1 MDTVIDRRPPHCYTH
16 DMKLVTAAEMR
27 LLEDRAVAEGIS
39 LPDLMQNAGQA
50 VATEI
55 AELFEPIEGKRVIVL
70 VGPGNNGGDGL
81 VAARH
86 LKTAGA
92 LVDVYLLAE
101 RKADDA
107 VYHEA
112 LAAGLSPIE
121 ERMDVGFERLREALS
136 ETDIVLDAVF
146 GTGVSHP
153 ISGGVAAALA
163 LVAQARI
170 DRPYISIIALDLPSG
185 LNADTG
191 AADQSTLAAD
201 YTITLGNPKLG
212 FFLFP
217 GADYT
222 GEILVADIGLPDGLD
237 DDIPTVLL
245 TEHSVLPL
253 LPARPTDAHKG
264 TFGKALVVA
273 GSTEYIGAATLA
285 CQAAYRSGAGLV
297 TLASKKSLYPI
308 FAAKLVES
316 THLMLPETSSGEF
329 APEAAAIVA
338 GRLTDYDAVAIGPG
352 LGQAPAVVEFLHGL
366 LVGIPPAVKVVLDA
380 DALNALALI
389 PYWRL
394 ALPRAAV
401 LTPHPGEMARLT
413 GRSVEAIQSDRIET
427 ARKYAGEWQKV
438 VVLKGA
444 HTVVTAPDGRVA
456 VSPNA
461 NPALATAGTG
471 DVLTGIIAGL
481 LAQGLSEFDAA
492 CAGVYIHAM
501 AAEAVRHNLGDSGMI
516 ASDLLIQ
523 IPRAMKTLKEHD
535 HAACH

>member
-1 MDTVIDRRPPHCYTH
+1 
-16 DMKLVTAAEMR
+16 MKLVTAAEMR
-27 LLEDRAVAEGIS
+27 LLEEKAVADGVS
-39 LPDLMQNAGQA
+39 LLDMMQNAGQA
-50 VATEI
+50 VAQEV
-55 AELFEPIEGKRVIVL
+55 AELFEPIEGKRIIIL
-70 VGPGNNGGDGL
+70 AGPGNNGGDGL

-86 LKTAGA
+86 LKAANA
-92 LVDVYLLAE
+92 LVDVYLLSD
-101 RKADDA
+101 RDPKD
-107 VYHEA
+107 VVLREA

-121 ERMDVGFERLREALS
+121 SRMDVGFERLREALG
-136 ETDIVLDAVF
+136 EAAIVLDAVF
-146 GTGVSHP
+146 GTGVSRP
-153 ISGGVAAALA
+153 INGAIAAALA
-163 LVAQARI
+163 LVAQSRI
-170 DRPYISIIALDLPSG
+170 DRPDLSIIALDLPSG

-191 AADQSTLAAD
+191 AVDKSTLFTD
-201 YTITLGNPKLG
+201 YTVTLGNPKRG

-222 GEILVADIGLPDGLD
+222 GEILVADIGLPEGLD
-237 DDIPTVLL
+237 DDIPTALL

-253 LPARPTDAHKG
+253 LPTRPADAHKG

-273 GSTEYIGAATLA
+273 GSAEYIGAAALV
-285 CQAAYRSGAGLV
+285 CQAAHRSGAGLV
-297 TLASKKSLYPI
+297 TLASKKSLHPI
-308 FAAKLVES
+308 FAAKLTET
-316 THLMLPETSSGEF
+316 THLMLPETSLGEF

-352 LGQAPAVVEFLHGL
+352 LGQAPALVEFLHSL
-366 LVGIPPAVKVVLDA
+366 FISIPSKVKIVLDA
-380 DALNALALI
+380 DALNALALT

-394 ALPRAAV
+394 ALPRLAL

-413 GRSVEAIQSDRIET
+413 GLSIDAVQSDRIET
-427 ARKYAGEWQKV
+427 TRRHVVDWQKV

-444 HTVVTAPDGRVA
+444 HTVVAAPDGRVA

-461 NPALATAGTG
+461 NPALAAAGTG

-501 AAEAVRHNLGDSGMI
+501 AAEAVRQNLGDCGMI

-523 IPRAMKTLKEHD
+523 IPRAMKALKEHD